1 MPLPRALALGAAA
14 LAIFT
19 TAAPAAPVHP
29 RDRAPAQPR
38 CGAPGSSAFPITARL
53 TGGPEMYERGAAPRT
68 WRLELRNS
76 TGAECRGVHPVA
88 VLADRDRTLQP
99 ADVRLDFYDDAA
111 SRWRPVTLERTEEAE
126 NVGVFDGSSPEFE
139 GFTVPA
145 RGTVGVRVRLGFTG
159 RAPEGQVTANV
170 TAVQRRTGDGDWVGE
185 SNDYTFAIEGTRD
198 PADEVR
204 AGEANTSASPDARPG
219 HRHRGTLADTGSQRP
234 LFAIGA
240 AAFALLLAG
249 GSLLFGARR
258 SQR

>member
-14 LAIFT
+14 LAIFS
-19 TAAPAAPVHP
+19 TAAPASPAHP
-29 RDRAPAQPR
+29 NDRAPAQPR
-38 CGAPGSSAFPITARL
+38 CGAPGSSAFPIAARL
-53 TGGPEMYERGAAPRT
+53 TGGPATYERGDTPRV
-68 WRLELRNS
+68 WRLELRNG

-99 ADVRLDFYDDAA
+99 ADIRLDFYDDAA
-111 SRWRPVTLERTEEAE
+111 SRWRPVTLEHTDEAE
-126 NVGVFDGSSPEFE
+126 NVGVFDGGSPQFE
-139 GFTVPA
+139 GFSVPA
-145 RGTVGVRVRLGFTG
+145 RGTVTVRVRLAFTG

-170 TAVQRRTGDGDWVGE
+170 TAVQRRAGDGDWVGE
-185 SNDYTFAIEGTRD
+185 SDDYTFAVQGTHRSPEAGRAQD
-198 PADEVR
+198 ADTR
-204 AGEANTSASPDARPG
+204 TDDD
-219 HRHRGTLADTGSQRP
+219 HRGTLADTGSQRP